1 MKADF
6 HMHTRFSTDSQTM
19 PEEIVEK
26 AIELGLK
33 TICFTDHFDK
43 DYPGH
48 ENEFQLDTPNYFHYM
63 RKMQEEY
70 KDKIDIR
77 IGVELGM
84 QPHLGDFL
92 RQYVK
97 QYPFDFIIGS
107 MHLFRGR
114 DPYYKVFFEG
124 KSDKEEYK
132 AAFEETLRTIKTFS
146 DFDVLGHLDF
156 IVRYG
161 NKQAEEYSY
170 EANADV
176 IDEIL
181 KYLITNG
188 KGLELNTA
196 GWKYGLSFAHPYPD
210 ILKRY
215 RELGGE
221 IITVGSDGHK
231 PEHIAYDFHKV
242 NDLLKSCGFK
252 YYTEFKQRKP
262 VFCALV

>member
-6 HMHTRFSTDSQTM
+6 HMHTRFSSDSDTA

-26 AIELGLK
+26 AIEIGLE

-48 ENEFQLDTPNYFHYM
+48 ENEFQLDTPNYFPYM
-63 RKMQEEY
+63 QKIQEEY
-70 KDKIDIR
+70 KDRIDIR

-92 RQYVK
+92 REYVK
-97 QYPFDFIIGS
+97 QYPFDFVIGS
-107 MHLFRGR
+107 MHLFHGQ
-114 DPYYKVFFEG
+114 DPYYKKCFVGRTDREA
-124 KSDKEEYK
+124 YK
-132 AAFEETLRTIKTFS
+132 AAFEETLETIKRFS
-146 DFDVLGHLDF
+146 GFDVLGHLDF

-161 NKQAEEYSY
+161 KRQAEEYSY
-170 EANADV
+170 EENADV

-196 GWKYGLSFAHPYPD
+196 GWKYGLSFAHPYPS

-221 IITVGSDGHK
+221 IITVGSDGHR

-242 NDLLKSCGFK
+242 NDLLKACGFK

-262 VFCALV
+262 VFCALI

>member
-6 HMHTRFSTDSQTM
+6 HMHTRFSSDSETA

-26 AIELGLK
+26 AIELGLE

-43 DYPGH
+43 DYPGNG
-48 ENEFQLDTPNYFHYM
+48 NEFQLDTLNYFLYM
-63 RKMQEEY
+63 EKLQKEY

-92 RQYVK
+92 RQYAK
-97 QYPFDFIIGS
+97 QYPFDFVIGS
-107 MHLFRGR
+107 MHLFNGQ
-114 DPYYKVFFEG
+114 DPYYKECFVE
-124 KSDKEEYK
+124 KTDREAYK
-132 AAFEETLRTIKTFS
+132 AAFEETLETIKVFS
-146 DFDVLGHLDF
+146 DFDVLGHLDY

-170 EANADV
+170 EENADV

-181 KYLITNG
+181 KHLIVNG
-188 KGLELNTA
+188 KGLEVNTA
-196 GWKYGLSFAHPYPD
+196 GWKYGLDFAHPHHD
-210 ILKRY
+210 VLKRY
-215 RELGGE
+215 KELGGE

-242 NDLLKSCGFK
+242 NDFLKSCGFK
-252 YYTEFKQRKP
+252 YYTEFKQREP
-262 VFCALV
+262 VFCALI